1 MGVSAG
7 TTGNFEM
14 ENSKQTGQGVSEETE
29 RRTLKRKTDAVRSE
43 LQLANRTL
51 VEVRKTQLQQLLEN
65 EKKQFESELKSMGLM
80 YYKEH
85 L

>member
-1 MGVSAG
+1 
-7 TTGNFEM
+7 M
-14 ENSKQTGQGVSEETE
+14 ENSKQMGQGVSEETE

>member
-1 MGVSAG
+1 M
-7 TTGNFEM
+7 
-14 ENSKQTGQGVSEETE
+14 
-29 RRTLKRKTDAVRSE
+29 KRKTDAVRSE
-43 LQLANRTL
+43 LQLANRSL

-65 EKKQFESELKSMGLM
+65 EKMIFESELKSIGLV

>member
-1 MGVSAG
+1 MCHYA
-7 TTGNFEM
+7 NFEM
-14 ENSKQTGQGVSEETE
+14 ENSKQMGQGVSEETE

-65 EKKQFESELKSMGLM
+65 EKKQFETELKSMGLM

>member
-1 MGVSAG
+1 
-7 TTGNFEM
+7 M
-14 ENSKQTGQGVSEETE
+14 ESSKQTGQGVSEETE